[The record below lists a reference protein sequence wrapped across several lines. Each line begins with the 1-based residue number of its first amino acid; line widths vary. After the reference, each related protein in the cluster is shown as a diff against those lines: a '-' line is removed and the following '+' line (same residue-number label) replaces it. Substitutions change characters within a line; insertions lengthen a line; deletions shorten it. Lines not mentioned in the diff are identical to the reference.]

1 MAIKLFGGFFFF
13 FLVQR
18 FEFFQAGEE
27 ARALTARLLC

>member
-1 MAIKLFGGFFFF
+1 MAVKLFGV

-18 FEFFQAGEE
+18 FEFFQAKEE